1 MAKAKA
7 RINLSVSVEE
17 KDAMNNYARIKGL
30 SLTDY
35 ILLNCLNP
43 IDKSQNNKEDILQ
56 LEIQYLKKFIEDKEQ
71 IIREQKQAIKE
82 EQQKHDITRFQL
94 AAAQA
99 PWWRR
104 KKYIL
109 ELPNNTK
116 DNL

>member
-43 IDKSQNNKEDILQ
+43 IDKNQNNKEDILQ
-56 LEIQYLKKFIEDKEQ
+56 LEIQYLNKIIEEKEQ
-71 IIREQKQAIKE
+71 TIRDHKQALRE
-82 EQQKHDITRFQL
+82 EKQNHNLIINQIVT
-94 AAAQA
+94 ATM

-104 KKYIL
+104 KKYLL

-116 DNL
+116 DIL